1 MYPIF
6 RRQSTRYQHSLPT
19 LATNARWH
27 SPPRPEALGSG
38 PQKLHANDAAGRG
51 LWFFVI
57 RRCRNCQTGGRTGLS
72 DMITF
77 FRSNSTKHRIP
88 LVEKRGRLYRNL
100 KDYGTLDEIYRRFM
114 TPRWRGISRR
124 KIWTRRTDGRCGPS
138 RPGTRAS
145 SCPRRASPLWRHG
158 LAKVPNY
165 PGVWRSPL
173 LASEC
178 LSLSVRRSY
187 VTSSST
193 ADVVLATNAMSP
205 LTYAITITAL
215 SGVAILACCLP
226 ARRPCGWTP

>member
-100 KDYGTLDEIYRRFM
+100 KDYGTLDEIYRRLHDAALAWDFPAEDLD
-114 TPRWRGISRR
+114 TPHRRPVWPKPSGNASVVLPAARVTTLAARPCQGSQLSRR
-124 KIWTRRTDGRCGPS
+124 MAQSAT
-138 RPGTRAS
+138 
-145 SCPRRASPLWRHG
+145 
-158 LAKVPNY
+158 
-165 PGVWRSPL
+165 
-173 LASEC
+173 C
-178 LSLSVRRSY
+178 L
-187 VTSSST
+187 
-193 ADVVLATNAMSP
+193 
-205 LTYAITITAL
+205 
-215 SGVAILACCLP
+215 
-226 ARRPCGWTP
+226 